1 MEGSIE
7 LALED
12 IAVEQTND
20 GHTIKLKP
28 TGKQF
33 LKAKLKDSYGNWKH
47 YESLYINFHA
57 PSEHTVN
64 GK

>member
-1 MEGSIE
+1 MTTLKNSKVLNNLEGSIE

-28 TGKQF
+28 TGK
-33 LKAKLKDSYGNWKH
+33 
-47 YESLYINFHA
+47 
-57 PSEHTVN
+57 
-64 GK
+64 